1 MPALLNRMSIRPKRL
16 DRGVHGGRDGRVV
29 PHVGRE
35 GEAQGPEAP
44 ALLGQAG
51 EIGARAECVAGVG
64 QRPGDVERRDP
75 RAFPGQRHGHG
86 AALAMRGAGDER
98 DLAGEAGHQ
107 RAPQDGGLRAPRL
120 VALGAGATRYGSR
133 YSSRSTRS
141 ALLNTLVASMMAP
154 KAVSATI
161 CSGE

>member
-35 GEAQGPEAP
+35 GEAEGPERA

-51 EIGARAECVAGVG
+51 EVGGRAEGVARVG
-64 QRPGDVERRDP
+64 ERPGHVECRDP
-75 RAFPGQRHGHG
+75 RAFASQRHGDG

-98 DLAGEAGHQ
+98 NLAVKRAISVLRGAAVVAARAGTARDTRRGPPEA
-107 RAPQDGGLRAPRL
+107 R
-120 VALGAGATRYGSR
+120 
-133 YSSRSTRS
+133 
-141 ALLNTLVASMMAP
+141 
-154 KAVSATI
+154 
-161 CSGE
+161 C